1 MSSTSLSASI
11 DQKQETWISSL
22 LGSQTFWVFLAVI
35 AACIALSFA
44 TDAFATSKNLFNIT
58 RNVTFVAIVA
68 LGMTMVIITGGIDL
82 SVGSVLCLCSMVLA
96 VVMHAGYPIEV
107 GILASVATALLVGA
121 VNGVLIAYVGLPP
134 FVVTLGMLS
143 IARSLAMVASG
154 NTVVF
159 EFGPDHDTL
168 LALGGG
174 AWFFG
179 IANPVMYTIVLGLI
193 TGFLLRWTQFGRYLF
208 AIGGNEHAA
217 TLTGVPVKAI
227 KVVVYMI
234 SALSAGIAGIVQTG
248 WLGAVTTN
256 IGAGL
261 ELQVIAAAV
270 IGGAN
275 LAGGAGTA
283 TGAIIGAMLIEV
295 IRNSLGLLG
304 INAFWQGVFI
314 GGAILFA
321 VMFDRLANYRR
332 SN

>member
-1 MSSTSLSASI
+1 MTGSLSSSI
-11 DQKQETWISSL
+11 AQREKTWISSL
-22 LGSQTFWVFLAVI
+22 LGSQTFWVFIAVVVACLALS
-35 AACIALSFA
+35 AATDSFA
-44 TDAFATSKNLFNIT
+44 TTKNLYNIT
-58 RNVTFVAIVA
+58 RNVTFVAIIA
-68 LGMTMVIITGGIDL
+68 LGMTLVIITGGIDL

-96 VVMHAGYPIEV
+96 VVMHAGYSIEV
-107 GILASVATALLVGA
+107 GIAASVLTALVVGA
-121 VNGVLIAYVGLPP
+121 INGVLIAYIGLPP

-143 IARSLAMVASG
+143 VARSLAMVASG

-159 EFGPDHDTL
+159 EFGPDHDIL

-179 IANPVMYTIVLGLI
+179 IANPVMYMIVLGLL
-193 TGFLLRWTQFGRYLF
+193 TGFVLRWTQFGRHIF

-217 TLTGVPVKAI
+217 TLTGVPVRMI
-227 KVVVYMI
+227 KVAVYMI

-256 IGAGL
+256 IGAGM

-275 LAGGAGTA
+275 LAGGGGSAL
-283 TGAIIGAMLIEV
+283 GAIIGAMLIEI

-304 INAFWQGVFI
+304 INAFWQGTFI

-321 VMFDRLANYRR
+321 VLFDRLANY
-332 SN
+332 SKND